1 MTINSYSPSDVD
13 LFIDGYK
20 VTAWEK
26 ISIKRDRETYTHIS
40 GIRGKNTRV
49 RNYDKAVTITLSVLQ
64 TSETHDILSEIH
76 RQDTLDNDTDETATT
91 DNARLV
97 ITLKDR
103 SGSSAFQTEDAYI
116 TGYPDLTFSQDFED
130 RVWVIRCLTSSTF
143 RVGGNLRPSTALID
157 SIFNIGS

>member
-1 MTINSYSPSDVD
+1 MTINTYSPSDVD

-20 VTAWEK
+20 VTGWEK
-26 ISIKRDRETYTHIS
+26 ISIKRDRDSYTHIA

-49 RNYDKAVTITLSVLQ
+49 RNYDKAAIITLNVQQ

-76 RQDTLDNDTDETATT
+76 RQDTVDNETDETATT
-91 DNARLV
+91 DNARLE

-103 SGSSAFQTEDAYI
+103 SGTSAFQTQDAYI

-143 RVGGNLRPSTALID
+143 KIGGNLRPSTALLD
-157 SIFNIGS
+157 NIFNIGS